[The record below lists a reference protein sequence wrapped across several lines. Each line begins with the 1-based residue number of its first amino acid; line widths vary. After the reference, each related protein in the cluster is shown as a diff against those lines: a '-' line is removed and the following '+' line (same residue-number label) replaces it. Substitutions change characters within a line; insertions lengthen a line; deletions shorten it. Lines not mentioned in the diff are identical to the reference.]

1 MGNIPRLYKK
11 TFEMKLISFSLYGK
25 EKIYSCGAIENARL
39 AREIFPGWTV
49 VFFVGK
55 SVSEQILTNLMGLG
69 SEIFLVDEH
78 EGPLAMFWRFRA
90 TQIPGVS
97 QIIFRDSDSRVSQR
111 EKVAVDE
118 WSESGKA
125 LHIIRDHPSHGI
137 PILGGMWGIQGL
149 EAIAKLSDALANG
162 AGEFTDAY
170 GADQVFLERT
180 IYPLFLDDS
189 FVHDSFYKF
198 EKFSQGLPPR
208 SHDEFIGERIDCAG
222 LPEFSARS
230 HLRVVESSWIRMR
243 LIRLVARIRI
253 LKNLVL
259 ELKPFSSRFALY
271 PVQKRPDTPKPPE
284 RD

>member
-1 MGNIPRLYKK
+1 MGNSPRPDKK
-11 TFEMKLISFSLYGK
+11 AFEMKLISFSLYGI

-55 SVSEQILTNLMGLG
+55 SVPEQILTKLTELG

-78 EGPLAMFWRFRA
+78 ESPLAMFWRFRA
-90 TQIPGVS
+90 AQIPGVS
-97 QIIFRDSDSRVSQR
+97 QIIFRDTDSRVSRR

-149 EAIAKLSDALANG
+149 EAIATLSDALANG
-162 AGEFTDAY
+162 AGDFNDAY
-170 GADQVFLERT
+170 GADQVFLERR
-180 IYPLFLDDS
+180 IYPLLLADS

-208 SHDEFIGERIDCAG
+208 SHGEFIGERIDCAG
-222 LPEFSARS
+222 VPEFSARS
-230 HLRVVESSWIRMR
+230 HLQVVESSWIRMR

-253 LKNLVL
+253 VNNLVL
-259 ELKPFSSRFALY
+259 ELKPFSGHLALH
-271 PVQKRPDTPKPPE
+271 PVQKRPDTPEPPQ
-284 RD
+284 RN